1 MASKLK
7 LKLSYTQIIALGFFL
22 TILVGGI
29 LLTLPISSRSGEFT
43 PFLNSIFTATS
54 ATCVTGLIVFD
65 TYTHWSIFGQIVII
79 CLIQIGGIGFMT
91 IITMFSIFL
100 KRQIGLHERR
110 LLMQSA
116 GSMQL
121 SGVVKLILRIVKGTI
136 LFEGLGAIL
145 LSIRFIPEMGF
156 KVGIYNAVFHAIS
169 AFCNAGFDL
178 MGRFKQFSSLTKY
191 SDDIIV
197 NITIMSLIVIG
208 GIGFLV
214 WSDIIKNKW
223 HVRRYELHSKIVIS
237 ASAILIFGAAVLFF
251 LFETKNGV
259 LVHSSMKESILAS
272 LFQAVTP
279 RTAGFNTVDWASI
292 TQGTSIFTIVL
303 MLIGGSPGSTAGGM
317 KTTTLV
323 VLVMS
328 AVASSRHKNSITIFK
343 RRLDSDTVKQAS
355 AVFTLYFVGFLIG
368 SLILCYFENLPAISI
383 MFEVSSAIGTVGSS
397 MGITTTLCAA
407 SKCVIIALMYA
418 GRVGALT
425 LMLTLAAKKKCA
437 PVERPAEK
445 ILVG

>member
-1 MASKLK
+1 MTSKLK

-29 LLTLPISSRSGEFT
+29 LLMLPISSRSGEFT

-178 MGRFKQFSSLTKY
+178 MGRFKEFSSLTRY

-223 HVRRYELHSKIVIS
+223 HIRRYELHSKIVIS
-237 ASAILIFGAAVLFF
+237 ASAILILGGAVLFF

-272 LFQAVTP
+272 LFQSVTP
-279 RTAGFNTVDWASI
+279 RTAGFNTVDWSSI

-328 AVASSRHKNSITIFK
+328 AVASSRHKNNITIFK
-343 RRLDSDTVKQAS
+343 RRLDADTVKQAS
-355 AVFTLYFVGFLIG
+355 AVFTLYFVGFLAG
-368 SLILCYFENLPAISI
+368 SLLLCYFENLPAISI

-445 ILVG
+445 ILIG